1 MASVKLS
8 GLITGFDSASFIDQM
23 IELQRTPITNLE
35 TKQTQNST
43 KVNALN
49 ALGSYLASLRTAAA
63 ALKADGVFNA
73 RTGTAT
79 NSSWSVTTD
88 AGAATGSYTVNVTS
102 LATAAKLSGGT
113 GISQGLSASADV
125 SDLTLATLPTASA
138 VKAGTFTVNGA
149 QVSVT
154 LADSLQDVFDKI
166 STATGGAVNAGY
178 DPETDGITL
187 TSTDGSEIV
196 LGAANDS
203 SNFLSVAKLF
213 SNGSGSV
220 SSATALGRASITKTL
235 AGAGLADTAFSS
247 SGTFTINGVEIA
259 YDAST
264 DSISKLLARINA
276 SNAGVNAA
284 YDSAGDRVV
293 LTNKAT
299 GDTGITIND
308 DSDGMLAALGL
319 TSAAAQLTRGANAVF
334 SINGGPDI
342 TSTSNTFS
350 ETEHGIAGLS
360 ITATSAGEETVSVA
374 ADTTTMRSTIE
385 GFISAYNSLQSYI
398 DNVTAI
404 SVSSDSV
411 STSVLSGNR
420 EVSGWASQ
428 LRSAVFGSVS
438 GLESSIV
445 QLEQLGIDFSGTS
458 SQLSIKDSDKL
469 DAALAGSADDVAA
482 FFGDSSSGFATR
494 IDSLLNTYV
503 GTNNSSGLLKSMT
516 DSLTTANKRI
526 DEQIAKLEERLE
538 KERARMEAAF
548 AAMEVA
554 SSKYTQ
560 MQQQLTN
567 AFGNDS
573 DDE

>member
-8 GLITGFDSASFIDQM
+8 GLITGFDSAAFIDQM
-23 IELQRTPITNLE
+23 IELQRTPITTLE
-35 TKQTQNST
+35 SKQAQNSS
-43 KVNALN
+43 KVSALN
-49 ALGSYLASLRTAAA
+49 ALGSYLTSLRTATA

-73 RTGTAT
+73 RTGTVT
-79 NSSWSVTTD
+79 NSSWKVSTG
-88 AGAATGSYTVNVTS
+88 AGAATGDYTVKVTS
-102 LATAAKLSGGT
+102 LATAAKLSGAT
-113 GISQGLSASADV
+113 GISQGLSATADV
-125 SDLTLATLPTASA
+125 SALTIATLPTASS

-149 QVSVT
+149 QVGVALT
-154 LADSLQDVFDKI
+154 DSLQDVFDKI
-166 STATGGAVNAGY
+166 SAATGGTVTASY
-178 DPETDGITL
+178 DPATDGIAL

-213 SNGSGSV
+213 SNGTDSV
-220 SSATALGRASITKTL
+220 ASTAALGRVSTTKTL
-235 AGAGLADTAFSS
+235 ASAGLADTAFSG

-259 YDAST
+259 YDAAN
-264 DSISKLLARINA
+264 DSLSKLLARINA
-276 SNAGVNAA
+276 SDAGVNAA
-284 YDSAGDRVV
+284 YDAASDRVV
-293 LTNKAT
+293 LANKTT

-308 DSDGMLAALGL
+308 DSGGILSALGL
-319 TSAAAQLTRGANAVF
+319 APASAQLTRGANAVF

-360 ITATSAGEETVSVA
+360 ITATSAGEETVTVA
-374 ADTTTMRSTIE
+374 ADTATMRSTIE
-385 GFISAYNSLQSYI
+385 KFISAYNSLQTFI

-404 SVSSDSV
+404 SVSGDSV

-428 LRSAVFGSVS
+428 LRSSVFGSIS
-438 GLESSIV
+438 GLDGSIV

-458 SQLSIKDSDKL
+458 TQLSIKDSDKL
-469 DAALAGSADDVAA
+469 DAALAGSSDDVAA
-482 FFGDSSSGFATR
+482 FFSDSSAGFATR
-494 IDSLLNTYV
+494 IDGLLNTYV
-503 GTNNSSGLLKSMT
+503 GANNSSGLLKGMT

-548 AAMEVA
+548 TAMEVA

-560 MQQQLTN
+560 MQQQLIN
-567 AFGNDS
+567 AFGNNSS
-573 DDE
+573 DE